1 MVVLAPWQGGY
12 NQRRAECEEAARL
25 LGVHA
30 LRDVSDLQAVETL
43 PEPLRRARHVITE
56 NNRVLEVCRECR
68 RSASVIDERFPH

>member
-1 MVVLAPWQGGY
+1 MIVVFLAPWQGGY
-12 NQRRAECEEAARL
+12 NQRRAECEEARL

-43 PEPLRRARHVITE
+43 TDHRRRARHVITE

-68 RSASVIDERFPH
+68 RSASVS